1 MVLLLSRQ
9 KMSRSIRNIF
19 SEALILNYNLDG
31 SQSKKKLNI
40 FENFLPALL
49 SEFLFYFRIYF
60 NNILSF

>member
-1 MVLLLSRQ
+1 
-9 KMSRSIRNIF
+9 MSRSIRNIF